1 MEIYIMEMLMLIVG
15 LLLVVWFLGFLA
27 SARKLAAIANRQVSA
42 LELAQAEQLK
52 KKYNKAKVSELK
64 SYLADFDTEDLEEEP
79 KAP

>member
-1 MEIYIMEMLMLIVG
+1 MEMLLLIIG

-27 SARKLAAIANRQVSA
+27 SARKLASIANRQVSA

-52 KKYNKAKVSELK
+52 KKYNKAKISELK